1 MEGIVWA
8 TEASGMSAKLVSLM
22 LEMAMGYGAAAW
34 GASGE
39 GSRGQ
44 TKL

>member
-22 LEMAMGYGAAAW
+22 LEMAMGYGAARLI
-34 GASGE
+34 GPGRM
-39 GSRGQ
+39 GCI
-44 TKL
+44 